1 MTRRSASMVT
11 TVPPVIR
18 RSMTNLCRDRPT
30 MILERKGGTG
40 RQRQRGEDWQPLSKP
55 QPCCI
60 LTDFAP
66 GTPTRGARLLLEGGG
81 YAGYYGAKQRD
92 ELAFYTI
99 ARLHDFGVVDGL
111 IEDAG

>member
-40 RQRQRGEDWQPLSKP
+40 RQRQRGEDWQPLSKRGRVCTLSRP

-81 YAGYYGAKQRD
+81 YAGYYGEA
-92 ELAFYTI
+92 
-99 ARLHDFGVVDGL
+99 ARRIGLLHDCPSP
-111 IEDAG
+111 